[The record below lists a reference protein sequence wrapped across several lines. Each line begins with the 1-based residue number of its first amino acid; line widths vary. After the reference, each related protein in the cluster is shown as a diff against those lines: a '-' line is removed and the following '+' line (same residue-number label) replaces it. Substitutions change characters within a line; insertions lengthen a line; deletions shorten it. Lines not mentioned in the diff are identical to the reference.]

1 MSSKV
6 KVAVRVRP
14 FNRREIDL
22 GTKCVVDMD
31 ETQTVLFSS
40 ASRDKKHTKTFAF
53 DHCFWSMDESNN
65 KYASQEKVYNCLGA
79 DVLLNAF
86 EGYNACIFA
95 YGQTGS
101 GKTFTMMGSQNQ
113 TGLIPR
119 LCDELF
125 DKISKNEDENITNKV
140 EVSYIEIY
148 NEKVRDLLCPRGNH
162 ATLRVREHK
171 ILGPYVEGLT
181 KLVVSS
187 FKDIETLMIEGN
199 KSRTVA
205 ATNMNTESSR
215 SHAVFNI
222 VLTRNEYDKQT
233 ESVGEKVSK
242 LSLVDLAGSERA
254 SKSGAEG
261 ERLKEGS
268 NINRSLVTLGQVI
281 SSLAD
286 QSGGKARKALHVP
299 YRDSVLTWLLKDN
312 LGGNSKT
319 VMVATISPAADNYE
333 ETLSTL
339 RYADRAKRIVN
350 HAVVNEDPNAK
361 IIRELREEVDRLKR
375 MLQAKI
381 AGKSHIVEPGETTIE
396 IKEMLSESEKLMS
409 ECTMTWE
416 QKEKQTE
423 KIQQERHKALEEMG
437 ISVQSSGIA
446 VEKSKFYLVNLNADP
461 SMNELLVYYLQV
473 TLQILIVYFQFA
485 QTELMM
491 NEIGS
496 GPLRDSVKALEEQY
510 KAEKQGALDKQR
522 QMYEEKIEELRN
534 QMVPVGRQA
543 MERTSSIGSFSSGY
557 GSSRMSWCED
567 SRENL
572 IQFERKPLVLKEEV
586 IKANTLVRE
595 ANQLSEEMGKETE
608 FAVTLQIPTS
618 SLSFGR
624 SRPGFSSEV
633 AIVVKHKSK
642 GTQIWSLEKLAN
654 KIYDM
659 RDLYN
664 QCVEENIPFSETD
677 ENLDLFF
684 EVECHTLIGVAN
696 VFLECLLHDVN
707 HEYAAPIIS
716 QQGEMVPVG
725 RQAMERTSSIGS
737 FSSGYG
743 SSRMSWC
750 EDSREN
756 LIQFERKPLVL
767 KEEVIKANTL
777 VREANQLS
785 EEMGKE
791 TEFAVTLQIPTS
803 SLSFGRSRPG
813 FSSEVAIVVKHKSKG
828 TQIWSLEKLAN
839 KIYDM
844 RDLYN
849 QCVEENI
856 PFSETDENLDLFFE
870 VECHTLIGVANVFLE
885 CLLHDVNHE
894 YAAPIISQQGE
905 VCGRLKVEVSR
916 ISEKA
921 QKKLAKLSRQEENE
935 DEETSGD
942 EEDDMLVIHDEDD
955 DGDDDELVKGSLMHV
970 EVKVV
975 EAYDLPPALCNYVFC
990 QYKFW
995 NDDNTIVV
1003 PPINAS
1009 ISNPGPKTNTMIF
1022 EHKQLFDM
1030 EVTDEFVE
1038 YASEGSLA
1046 IEVWGNRMKG
1056 FDSQSK
1062 VMLNWNVEPQQK
1074 GLHDRWSEL
1083 LRKIH
1088 VWVEILEINDQGVY
1102 SPVELHIQK
1111 DNQTGGVF
1119 QLRQGHSRR
1128 IVVRVQPVP
1137 RAGSLPVVCDIIS
1150 AVYIGSVCMRTKN
1163 QQPLDSYQ
1171 EKDLSIMREKWSS
1184 SLMKRREYLD
1194 EQIHSLIDKPDK
1206 SASDKERESW
1216 MIDQWVCLT
1225 EERNAVLVPQHGS
1238 GIPGAPPLEGTVPLG
1253 MERFN
1258 PVLFLDLNDVR
1269 SGCIEEGGPAGVDST
1284 LTFENSDNMMELPI
1298 INYDQKQVSATVLWD
1313 SSIHDSVFLNRVT
1326 QSYERVYLI
1335 LKVIVRLAS
1344 PIAMDLVL
1352 RKRISVK
1359 VYKKQS
1365 WKDSLLRKIAKD
1377 IITRSGVTY
1386 ELVSHIPRQP
1396 GEETEERESLAQMAA
1411 LAVGEGEE
1419 EDESVLRKYSKGISH
1434 VESLLALDRLRQE
1447 VMVKEKLAAIGKP
1460 LRKFASTPNLAA
1472 ASGDLSFGLS
1482 GSGRFDSPESNK
1494 LWTSRANNRSDF
1506 VLPGSFTDPRP
1517 IRQTKEEMLLDLSQ
1531 LSEPVSSSP
1540 NTSGVVLR
1548 NSGGSSNSRPSSLLM
1563 ELETLEEDES
1573 TPSPSPLVRRNP
1585 ASLFDFQEVSQE
1597 PSDGTIS
1604 PLSEDLR
1611 ERSGSAD
1618 TLKYEDPLTPT
1629 PSGEDLSTPPAESSE
1644 MESISREGNLIDLTF
1659 ENKNNKKQGLGLTL
1673 RGLDGPLDD
1682 EEDEDETSSLLT
1694 RPLEEKEPTKQ
1705 QLDER
1710 EPVDE
1715 EQLSGS
1721 QGNSNASSREDL
1733 LSSFE
1738 GDDMNVNSLDSL
1750 GDLKMGQV
1758 ICVGDTKTGRIRYIG
1773 PTEFAPGV
1781 WIGVELDTPSGKNDG
1796 SVSGQRYFACKPRY
1810 GSFVRPEKVF
1820 PIDSVKRESNAGQ
1833 KGLKENNSP
1842 SQSPVVMRK
1851 QTRDNRRKNEW
1862 KRRSNILFANN
1873 RSDFVLPGSFTDPRP
1888 IRQTKEEMLLDLSQ
1902 LSEPVSSSPNTSGVV
1917 LRNSGG
1923 SSNSRP
1929 SSLLMELETLEEDE
1943 STPSPSPLVR
1953 RNPASLF
1960 DFQEVSQ
1967 EPSDG
1972 TISPLSEDLRERSG
1986 SADTLKYEDPLTPTP
2001 SGEDL
2006 STPPAE
2012 SSEMESISREG
2023 NLIDLT
2029 FENKN
2034 NKKQGLGLTLRG
2046 LDGPLDDEEDED
2058 ETSSL
2063 LTRPLEEKEP
2073 TKQQL
2078 DEREPV
2084 DEEQLSGSQGNS
2096 NASSREDLL
2105 SSFEGDDMNVNSLDS
2120 LGDLKMGQV
2129 ICVGDTKTGRIRYI
2143 GPTEFAPGVWIG
2155 VELDTPSG
2163 KNDGSVSGQRYF
2175 ACKPRYGS
2183 FVRPEKVFPIDS
2195 VKRESNAGQKGL
2207 KENNSPSQSPV
2218 VMRKQTRD
2226 NRRKNEWK
2234 RRSNILF

>member
-31 ETQTVLFSS
+31 DTQTILFSS
-40 ASRDKKHTKTFAF
+40 ASRDRKNTKTFAF
-53 DHCFWSMDESNN
+53 DHCFWSMEESNN
-65 KYASQEKVYNCLGA
+65 KYASQEKVYKCLGA
-79 DVLLNAF
+79 DVLENSF

-101 GKTFTMMGSQNQ
+101 GKTYTMMGSQNQ

-119 LCDELF
+119 LCNELF
-125 DKISKNEDENITNKV
+125 DRISSNEDENITYKV

-148 NEKVRDLLCPRGNH
+148 NEKVRDLLCPRGNQ

-187 FKDIETLMIEGN
+187 FKDIENLMIEGN

-222 VLTRNEYDKQT
+222 VLTRSEYDKET
-233 ESVGEKVSK
+233 ESIGEKVSK

-281 SSLAD
+281 SSLAE
-286 QSGGKARKALHVP
+286 SGGKGKKALHVP

-319 VMVATISPAADNYE
+319 VMVATVSPAADNYE

-375 MLQAKI
+375 MLAAKI

-461 SMNELLVYYLQV
+461 SMNELLVYYLKEHTIVGRPDATHAPDIQLGGLGILQEHCQLDIEGNEVYVTPLAKTGTCVNGRLVEEKTQLKHGDRILWGNNHYFRINCPRLPGSEQQV
-473 TLQILIVYFQFA
+473 EQTVDFQFA

-491 NEIGS
+491 NEMS
-496 GPLRDSVKALEEQY
+496 AGPLKESVKALEEQY
-510 KAEKQGALDKQR
+510 KAEKQGALDRQR

-534 QMVPVGRQA
+534 QMVPMGRQS
-543 MERTSSIGSFSSGY
+543 MGERTVSIGSFSSGY
-557 GSSRMSWCED
+557 GSSRMSWCDD

-572 IQFERKPLVLKEEV
+572 IQFERKPLVLREEV

-642 GTQIWSLEKLAN
+642 GTQIWSLEKLSN

-664 QCVEENIPFSETD
+664 QCVED
-677 ENLDLFF
+677 D
-684 EVECHTLIGVAN
+684 
-696 VFLECLLHDVN
+696 
-707 HEYAAPIIS
+707 
-716 QQGEMVPVG
+716 
-725 RQAMERTSSIGS
+725 
-737 FSSGYG
+737 
-743 SSRMSWC
+743 
-750 EDSREN
+750 
-756 LIQFERKPLVL
+756 
-767 KEEVIKANTL
+767 
-777 VREANQLS
+777 
-785 EEMGKE
+785 
-791 TEFAVTLQIPTS
+791 
-803 SLSFGRSRPG
+803 
-813 FSSEVAIVVKHKSKG
+813 
-828 TQIWSLEKLAN
+828 
-839 KIYDM
+839 
-844 RDLYN
+844 
-849 QCVEENI
+849 I

-921 QKKLAKLSRQEENE
+921 QKKKSREAEG
-935 DEETSGD
+935 DAGETSSD
-942 EEDDMLVIHDEDD
+942 EEDDLLVIHDDNGDD
-955 DGDDDELVKGSLMHV
+955 DDDELVKGSQMHV

-1009 ISNPGPKTNTMIF
+1009 ISQPGPKTNTMIF

-1074 GLHDRWSEL
+1074 GLHDRWGEL
-1083 LRKIH
+1083 LRKMQL
-1088 VWVEILEINDQGVY
+1088 WVEILEINDQGVY
-1102 SPVELHIQK
+1102 APVELHIQK
-1111 DNQTGGVF
+1111 DNLTGGVF

-1150 AVYIGSVCMRTKN
+1150 AVYIGSVSMRTKN

-1171 EKDLSIMREKWSS
+1171 EKDLAILREKWST

-1194 EQIHSLIDKPDK
+1194 EQIHSLIDKQDK

-1225 EERNAVLVPQHGS
+1225 EERNAVLVPIRGS

-1253 MERFN
+1253 MEKYN
-1258 PVLFLDLNDVR
+1258 PVIFLDLQNDDVR
-1269 SGCIEEGGPAGVDST
+1269 SGCMEEGGPAGVDST
-1284 LTFENSDNMMELPI
+1284 LVFENSDHMMELPI

-1326 QSYERVYLI
+1326 QSHERVYLI
-1335 LKVIVRLAS
+1335 LKIIVRLAS

-1359 VYKKQS
+1359 IYKKQS
-1365 WKDSLLRKIAKD
+1365 WKDSLLRKITKD

-1472 ASGDLSFGLS
+1472 ASGDLSFGFS
-1482 GSGRFDSPESNK
+1482 GKDDRFDSPESHK
-1494 LWTSRANNRSDF
+1494 LWNTRANNRSDF

-1517 IRQTKEEMLLDLSQ
+1517 IRPTKEEILLDLSQ
-1531 LSEPVSSSP
+1531 MNEKFSSSP
-1540 NTSGVVLR
+1540 TTSGVVLR
-1548 NSGGSSNSRPSSLLM
+1548 NSGGGSSNSRPSSLLM
-1563 ELETLEEDES
+1563 ELEPLEEDES
-1573 TPSPSPLVRRNP
+1573 TPAPSPQVRKNP
-1585 ASLFDFQEVSQE
+1585 KALFDFQETTGQGSSE
-1597 PSDGTIS
+1597 GTVS
-1604 PLSEDLR
+1604 PLSDELR

-1618 TLKYEDPLTPT
+1618 TLTCEDPSAPT
-1629 PSGEDLSTPPAESSE
+1629 ASGEDLSNPPVQANDFK
-1644 MESISREGNLIDLTF
+1644 SISLENNLIDF
-1659 ENKNNKKQGLGLTL
+1659 ASEKSSAKPSVGITL
-1673 RGLDGPLDD
+1673 RGLDDGLDD
-1682 EEDEDETSSLLT
+1682 EEDEDELSSLLT
-1694 RPLEEKEPTKQ
+1694 QTQVEGEPLEP
-1705 QLDER
+1705 LGDS
-1710 EPVDE
+1710 E
-1715 EQLSGS
+1715 EQ
-1721 QGNSNASSREDL
+1721 NSIPHEKSNSSSREDL
-1733 LSSFE
+1733 LGSFE
-1738 GDDMNVNSLDSL
+1738 GEDVHDSLDSL
-1750 GDLKMGQV
+1750 GDLKKGQV
-1758 ICVGDTKTGRIRYIG
+1758 ICIGDKKTGRIRYIG

-1810 GSFVRPEKVF
+1810 GSFVKPEKVF
-1820 PIDSVKRESNAGQ
+1820 PIDSVKREPADQ
-1833 KGLKENNSP
+1833 KGLGRANSP
-1842 SQSPVVMRK
+1842 TQSPVVMRK

-1862 KRRSNILFANN
+1862 KRKSNILF
-1873 RSDFVLPGSFTDPRP
+1873 
-1888 IRQTKEEMLLDLSQ
+1888 
-1902 LSEPVSSSPNTSGVV
+1902 
-1917 LRNSGG
+1917 
-1923 SSNSRP
+1923 
-1929 SSLLMELETLEEDE
+1929 
-1943 STPSPSPLVR
+1943 
-1953 RNPASLF
+1953 
-1960 DFQEVSQ
+1960 
-1967 EPSDG
+1967 
-1972 TISPLSEDLRERSG
+1972 
-1986 SADTLKYEDPLTPTP
+1986 
-2001 SGEDL
+2001 
-2006 STPPAE
+2006 
-2012 SSEMESISREG
+2012 
-2023 NLIDLT
+2023 
-2029 FENKN
+2029 
-2034 NKKQGLGLTLRG
+2034 
-2046 LDGPLDDEEDED
+2046 
-2058 ETSSL
+2058 
-2063 LTRPLEEKEP
+2063 
-2073 TKQQL
+2073 
-2078 DEREPV
+2078 
-2084 DEEQLSGSQGNS
+2084 
-2096 NASSREDLL
+2096 
-2105 SSFEGDDMNVNSLDS
+2105 
-2120 LGDLKMGQV
+2120 
-2129 ICVGDTKTGRIRYI
+2129 
-2143 GPTEFAPGVWIG
+2143 
-2155 VELDTPSG
+2155 
-2163 KNDGSVSGQRYF
+2163 
-2175 ACKPRYGS
+2175 
-2183 FVRPEKVFPIDS
+2183 
-2195 VKRESNAGQKGL
+2195 
-2207 KENNSPSQSPV
+2207 
-2218 VMRKQTRD
+2218 
-2226 NRRKNEWK
+2226 
-2234 RRSNILF
+2234 

>member
-31 ETQTVLFSS
+31 DTQTILFSS
-40 ASRDKKHTKTFAF
+40 ASRDRKNTKTFAF
-53 DHCFWSMDESNN
+53 DHCFWSMEESNN
-65 KYASQEKVYNCLGA
+65 KYASQEKVYKCLGA
-79 DVLLNAF
+79 DVLENSF

-101 GKTFTMMGSQNQ
+101 GKTYTMMGSQNQ

-119 LCDELF
+119 LCNELF
-125 DKISKNEDENITNKV
+125 DRISSNEDENITYKV

-148 NEKVRDLLCPRGNH
+148 NEKVRDLLCPRGNQ

-187 FKDIETLMIEGN
+187 FKDIENLMIEGN

-222 VLTRNEYDKQT
+222 VLTRSEYDKET
-233 ESVGEKVSK
+233 ESIGEKVSK

-281 SSLAD
+281 SSLAE
-286 QSGGKARKALHVP
+286 SGGKGKKALHVP

-319 VMVATISPAADNYE
+319 VMVATVSPAADNYE

-375 MLQAKI
+375 MLAAKI

-461 SMNELLVYYLQV
+461 SMNELLVYYLKEHTIVGRPDATHAPDIQLGGLGILQEHCQLDIEGNEVYVTPLAKTGTCVNGRLVEEKTQLKHGDRILWGNNHYFRINCPRLPGSEQQV
-473 TLQILIVYFQFA
+473 EQTVDFQFA

-491 NEIGS
+491 NEMS
-496 GPLRDSVKALEEQY
+496 AGPLKESVKALEEQY
-510 KAEKQGALDKQR
+510 KAEKQGALDRQR

-534 QMVPVGRQA
+534 QMVPMGRQS
-543 MERTSSIGSFSSGY
+543 MGERTVSIGSFSSGY
-557 GSSRMSWCED
+557 GSSRMSWCDD

-572 IQFERKPLVLKEEV
+572 IQFERKPLVLREEV

-642 GTQIWSLEKLAN
+642 GTQIWSLEKLSN

-664 QCVEENIPFSETD
+664 QCVED
-677 ENLDLFF
+677 D
-684 EVECHTLIGVAN
+684 
-696 VFLECLLHDVN
+696 
-707 HEYAAPIIS
+707 
-716 QQGEMVPVG
+716 
-725 RQAMERTSSIGS
+725 
-737 FSSGYG
+737 
-743 SSRMSWC
+743 
-750 EDSREN
+750 
-756 LIQFERKPLVL
+756 
-767 KEEVIKANTL
+767 
-777 VREANQLS
+777 
-785 EEMGKE
+785 
-791 TEFAVTLQIPTS
+791 
-803 SLSFGRSRPG
+803 
-813 FSSEVAIVVKHKSKG
+813 
-828 TQIWSLEKLAN
+828 
-839 KIYDM
+839 
-844 RDLYN
+844 
-849 QCVEENI
+849 I

-921 QKKLAKLSRQEENE
+921 QKKKSREAEG
-935 DEETSGD
+935 DAGETSSG
-942 EEDDMLVIHDEDD
+942 EEDDLLVIHDDNGDD
-955 DGDDDELVKGSLMHV
+955 DDDELVKGSQMHV

-1009 ISNPGPKTNTMIF
+1009 ISQPGPKTNTMIF

-1074 GLHDRWSEL
+1074 GLHDRWGEL
-1083 LRKIH
+1083 LRKMQL
-1088 VWVEILEINDQGVY
+1088 WVEILEINDQGVY
-1102 SPVELHIQK
+1102 APVELHIQK
-1111 DNQTGGVF
+1111 DNLTGGVF

-1150 AVYIGSVCMRTKN
+1150 AVYIGSVSMRTKN

-1171 EKDLSIMREKWSS
+1171 EKDLAILREKWST

-1194 EQIHSLIDKPDK
+1194 EQIHSLIDKQDK

-1225 EERNAVLVPQHGS
+1225 EERNAVLVPIRGS

-1253 MERFN
+1253 MEKYN
-1258 PVLFLDLNDVR
+1258 PVIFLDLQNDDVR
-1269 SGCIEEGGPAGVDST
+1269 SGCMEEGGPAGVDST
-1284 LTFENSDNMMELPI
+1284 LVFENSDHMMELPI

-1326 QSYERVYLI
+1326 QSHERVYLI
-1335 LKVIVRLAS
+1335 LKIIVRLAS

-1359 VYKKQS
+1359 IYKKQS
-1365 WKDSLLRKIAKD
+1365 WKDSLLRKITKD

-1472 ASGDLSFGLS
+1472 ASGDLSFGFS
-1482 GSGRFDSPESNK
+1482 GKDDRFDSPESHK
-1494 LWTSRANNRSDF
+1494 LWNTRANNRSDF

-1517 IRQTKEEMLLDLSQ
+1517 IRPTKEEILLDLSQ
-1531 LSEPVSSSP
+1531 MNEKFSSSP
-1540 NTSGVVLR
+1540 TTSGVVLR
-1548 NSGGSSNSRPSSLLM
+1548 NSGGGSSNSRPSSLLM
-1563 ELETLEEDES
+1563 ELEPLEEDES
-1573 TPSPSPLVRRNP
+1573 TPAPSPQVRKNP
-1585 ASLFDFQEVSQE
+1585 KALFDFQETTGQGSSE
-1597 PSDGTIS
+1597 GTVS
-1604 PLSEDLR
+1604 PLSDELR

-1618 TLKYEDPLTPT
+1618 TLTCEDPSAPT
-1629 PSGEDLSTPPAESSE
+1629 ASGEDLSNPPVQANDFK
-1644 MESISREGNLIDLTF
+1644 SISLENNLIDF
-1659 ENKNNKKQGLGLTL
+1659 ASEKSSAKPSVGITL
-1673 RGLDGPLDD
+1673 RGLDDALDD
-1682 EEDEDETSSLLT
+1682 EEDEDELSSLLT
-1694 RPLEEKEPTKQ
+1694 QTQVEGEPLES
-1705 QLDER
+1705 LGDS
-1710 EPVDE
+1710 E
-1715 EQLSGS
+1715 EQ
-1721 QGNSNASSREDL
+1721 NSIPHEKSNSSSREDL
-1733 LSSFE
+1733 LGSFE
-1738 GDDMNVNSLDSL
+1738 GEDVHDSLDSL
-1750 GDLKMGQV
+1750 GDLKKGQV
-1758 ICVGDTKTGRIRYIG
+1758 ICIGDKKTGRIRYIG

-1810 GSFVRPEKVF
+1810 GSFVKPEKVF
-1820 PIDSVKRESNAGQ
+1820 PIDSVKREPADQ
-1833 KGLKENNSP
+1833 KGLGRANSP
-1842 SQSPVVMRK
+1842 TQSPVVMRK

-1862 KRRSNILFANN
+1862 KRKSNILF
-1873 RSDFVLPGSFTDPRP
+1873 
-1888 IRQTKEEMLLDLSQ
+1888 
-1902 LSEPVSSSPNTSGVV
+1902 
-1917 LRNSGG
+1917 
-1923 SSNSRP
+1923 
-1929 SSLLMELETLEEDE
+1929 
-1943 STPSPSPLVR
+1943 
-1953 RNPASLF
+1953 
-1960 DFQEVSQ
+1960 
-1967 EPSDG
+1967 
-1972 TISPLSEDLRERSG
+1972 
-1986 SADTLKYEDPLTPTP
+1986 
-2001 SGEDL
+2001 
-2006 STPPAE
+2006 
-2012 SSEMESISREG
+2012 
-2023 NLIDLT
+2023 
-2029 FENKN
+2029 
-2034 NKKQGLGLTLRG
+2034 
-2046 LDGPLDDEEDED
+2046 
-2058 ETSSL
+2058 
-2063 LTRPLEEKEP
+2063 
-2073 TKQQL
+2073 
-2078 DEREPV
+2078 
-2084 DEEQLSGSQGNS
+2084 
-2096 NASSREDLL
+2096 
-2105 SSFEGDDMNVNSLDS
+2105 
-2120 LGDLKMGQV
+2120 
-2129 ICVGDTKTGRIRYI
+2129 
-2143 GPTEFAPGVWIG
+2143 
-2155 VELDTPSG
+2155 
-2163 KNDGSVSGQRYF
+2163 
-2175 ACKPRYGS
+2175 
-2183 FVRPEKVFPIDS
+2183 
-2195 VKRESNAGQKGL
+2195 
-2207 KENNSPSQSPV
+2207 
-2218 VMRKQTRD
+2218 
-2226 NRRKNEWK
+2226 
-2234 RRSNILF
+2234 

>member
-31 ETQTVLFSS
+31 DTQTILFSS
-40 ASRDKKHTKTFAF
+40 ASRDRKNTKTFAF
-53 DHCFWSMDESNN
+53 DHCFWSMEESNN
-65 KYASQEKVYNCLGA
+65 KYASQEKVYKCLGA
-79 DVLLNAF
+79 DVLENSF

-101 GKTFTMMGSQNQ
+101 GKTYTMMGSQNQ

-119 LCDELF
+119 LCNELF
-125 DKISKNEDENITNKV
+125 DRISSNEDENITYKV

-148 NEKVRDLLCPRGNH
+148 NEKVRDLLCPRGNQ

-187 FKDIETLMIEGN
+187 FKDIENLMIEGN

-222 VLTRNEYDKQT
+222 VLTRSEYDKET
-233 ESVGEKVSK
+233 ESIGEKVSK

-281 SSLAD
+281 SSLAE
-286 QSGGKARKALHVP
+286 SGGKGKKALHVP

-319 VMVATISPAADNYE
+319 VMVATVSPAADNYE

-375 MLQAKI
+375 MLAAKI

-461 SMNELLVYYLQV
+461 SMNELLVYYLKEHTIVGRPDATHAPDIQLGGLGILQEHCQLDIEGNEVYVTPLAKTGTCVNGRLVEEKTQLKHGDRILWGNNHYFRINCPRLPGSEQQV
-473 TLQILIVYFQFA
+473 EQTVDFQFA

-491 NEIGS
+491 NEMS
-496 GPLRDSVKALEEQY
+496 AGPLKESVKALEEQY
-510 KAEKQGALDKQR
+510 KAEKQGALDRQR

-534 QMVPVGRQA
+534 QMVPMGRQS
-543 MERTSSIGSFSSGY
+543 MGERTVSIGSFSSGY
-557 GSSRMSWCED
+557 GSSRMSWCDD

-572 IQFERKPLVLKEEV
+572 IQFERKPLVLREEV

-642 GTQIWSLEKLAN
+642 GTQIWSLEKLSN

-664 QCVEENIPFSETD
+664 QCVED
-677 ENLDLFF
+677 D
-684 EVECHTLIGVAN
+684 
-696 VFLECLLHDVN
+696 
-707 HEYAAPIIS
+707 
-716 QQGEMVPVG
+716 
-725 RQAMERTSSIGS
+725 
-737 FSSGYG
+737 
-743 SSRMSWC
+743 
-750 EDSREN
+750 
-756 LIQFERKPLVL
+756 
-767 KEEVIKANTL
+767 
-777 VREANQLS
+777 
-785 EEMGKE
+785 
-791 TEFAVTLQIPTS
+791 
-803 SLSFGRSRPG
+803 
-813 FSSEVAIVVKHKSKG
+813 
-828 TQIWSLEKLAN
+828 
-839 KIYDM
+839 
-844 RDLYN
+844 
-849 QCVEENI
+849 I

-921 QKKLAKLSRQEENE
+921 QKKKSREAEG
-935 DEETSGD
+935 DAGETSSG
-942 EEDDMLVIHDEDD
+942 EEDDLLVIHDDNGDD
-955 DGDDDELVKGSLMHV
+955 DDDELVKGSQMHV

-1009 ISNPGPKTNTMIF
+1009 ISQPGPKTNTMIF

-1074 GLHDRWSEL
+1074 GLHDRWGEL
-1083 LRKIH
+1083 LRKMQL
-1088 VWVEILEINDQGVY
+1088 WVEILEINDQGVY
-1102 SPVELHIQK
+1102 APVELHIQK
-1111 DNQTGGVF
+1111 DNLTGGVF

-1150 AVYIGSVCMRTKN
+1150 AVYIGSVSMRTKN

-1171 EKDLSIMREKWSS
+1171 EKDLAILREKWST

-1194 EQIHSLIDKPDK
+1194 EQIHSLIDKQDK

-1225 EERNAVLVPQHGS
+1225 EERNAVLVPIRGS

-1253 MERFN
+1253 MEKYN
-1258 PVLFLDLNDVR
+1258 PVIFLDLQNDDVR
-1269 SGCIEEGGPAGVDST
+1269 SGCMEEGGPAGVDST
-1284 LTFENSDNMMELPI
+1284 LVFENSDHMMELPI

-1326 QSYERVYLI
+1326 QSHERVYLI
-1335 LKVIVRLAS
+1335 LKIIVRLAS

-1359 VYKKQS
+1359 IYKKQS
-1365 WKDSLLRKIAKD
+1365 WKDSLLRKITKD

-1472 ASGDLSFGLS
+1472 ASGDLSFGFS
-1482 GSGRFDSPESNK
+1482 GKDDRFDSPESHK
-1494 LWTSRANNRSDF
+1494 LWNTRANNRSDF

-1517 IRQTKEEMLLDLSQ
+1517 IRPTKEEILLDLSQ
-1531 LSEPVSSSP
+1531 MNEKFSSSP
-1540 NTSGVVLR
+1540 TTSGVVLR
-1548 NSGGSSNSRPSSLLM
+1548 NSGGGSSNSRPSSLLM
-1563 ELETLEEDES
+1563 ELEPLEEDES
-1573 TPSPSPLVRRNP
+1573 TPAPSPQVRKNP
-1585 ASLFDFQEVSQE
+1585 KALFDFQETTGQGSSE
-1597 PSDGTIS
+1597 GTVS
-1604 PLSEDLR
+1604 PLSDELR

-1618 TLKYEDPLTPT
+1618 TLTCEDPSAPT
-1629 PSGEDLSTPPAESSE
+1629 ASGEDLSNPPVQANDFK
-1644 MESISREGNLIDLTF
+1644 SISLENNLIDF
-1659 ENKNNKKQGLGLTL
+1659 ASEKSSAKPSVGITL
-1673 RGLDGPLDD
+1673 RGLDDALDD
-1682 EEDEDETSSLLT
+1682 EEDEDELSSLLT
-1694 RPLEEKEPTKQ
+1694 QTQVEGEPLEP
-1705 QLDER
+1705 LGDS
-1710 EPVDE
+1710 E
-1715 EQLSGS
+1715 EQ
-1721 QGNSNASSREDL
+1721 NSIPHEKSNSSSREDL
-1733 LSSFE
+1733 LGSFE
-1738 GDDMNVNSLDSL
+1738 GEDVHDSLDSL
-1750 GDLKMGQV
+1750 GDLKKGQV
-1758 ICVGDTKTGRIRYIG
+1758 ICIGDKKTGRIRYIG

-1810 GSFVRPEKVF
+1810 GSFVKPEKVF
-1820 PIDSVKRESNAGQ
+1820 PIDSVKREPADQ
-1833 KGLKENNSP
+1833 KGLGRANSP
-1842 SQSPVVMRK
+1842 TQSPVVMRK

-1862 KRRSNILFANN
+1862 KRKSNILF
-1873 RSDFVLPGSFTDPRP
+1873 
-1888 IRQTKEEMLLDLSQ
+1888 
-1902 LSEPVSSSPNTSGVV
+1902 
-1917 LRNSGG
+1917 
-1923 SSNSRP
+1923 
-1929 SSLLMELETLEEDE
+1929 
-1943 STPSPSPLVR
+1943 
-1953 RNPASLF
+1953 
-1960 DFQEVSQ
+1960 
-1967 EPSDG
+1967 
-1972 TISPLSEDLRERSG
+1972 
-1986 SADTLKYEDPLTPTP
+1986 
-2001 SGEDL
+2001 
-2006 STPPAE
+2006 
-2012 SSEMESISREG
+2012 
-2023 NLIDLT
+2023 
-2029 FENKN
+2029 
-2034 NKKQGLGLTLRG
+2034 
-2046 LDGPLDDEEDED
+2046 
-2058 ETSSL
+2058 
-2063 LTRPLEEKEP
+2063 
-2073 TKQQL
+2073 
-2078 DEREPV
+2078 
-2084 DEEQLSGSQGNS
+2084 
-2096 NASSREDLL
+2096 
-2105 SSFEGDDMNVNSLDS
+2105 
-2120 LGDLKMGQV
+2120 
-2129 ICVGDTKTGRIRYI
+2129 
-2143 GPTEFAPGVWIG
+2143 
-2155 VELDTPSG
+2155 
-2163 KNDGSVSGQRYF
+2163 
-2175 ACKPRYGS
+2175 
-2183 FVRPEKVFPIDS
+2183 
-2195 VKRESNAGQKGL
+2195 
-2207 KENNSPSQSPV
+2207 
-2218 VMRKQTRD
+2218 
-2226 NRRKNEWK
+2226 
-2234 RRSNILF
+2234 

>member
-31 ETQTVLFSS
+31 DTQTILFSS
-40 ASRDKKHTKTFAF
+40 ASRDRKNTKTFAF
-53 DHCFWSMDESNN
+53 DHCFWSMEESNN
-65 KYASQEKVYNCLGA
+65 KYASQEKVYKCLGA
-79 DVLLNAF
+79 DVLENSF

-101 GKTFTMMGSQNQ
+101 GKTYTMMGSQNQ

-119 LCDELF
+119 LCNELF
-125 DKISKNEDENITNKV
+125 DRISGNEDENITYKV

-187 FKDIETLMIEGN
+187 FKDIENLMIEGN

-222 VLTRNEYDKQT
+222 VLTRSEYDKET

-281 SSLAD
+281 SSLAE
-286 QSGGKARKALHVP
+286 SGGKGKKALHVP

-319 VMVATISPAADNYE
+319 VMVATVSPAADNYE

-375 MLQAKI
+375 MLAAKI

-461 SMNELLVYYLQV
+461 SMNELLVYYLKEHTIVGRPDATHAPDIQLGGLGILQEHCQLDIEGNEVYVTPLAKTGTCVNGRLVEEKTQLKHGDRILWGNNHYFRINCPRLPGSEQQV
-473 TLQILIVYFQFA
+473 EQTVDFQFA

-491 NEIGS
+491 NEMNA
-496 GPLRDSVKALEEQY
+496 GPLKESVKALEEQY

-534 QMVPVGRQA
+534 QMVPLGRQN
-543 MERTSSIGSFSSGY
+543 MGERTVSIGSFRSGY
-557 GSSRMSWCED
+557 GSSRMSWCDD

-572 IQFERKPLVLKEEV
+572 IQFERKPLVLREEV
-586 IKANTLVRE
+586 IKANALARE

-642 GTQIWSLEKLAN
+642 GTQIWSLEKLSN

-664 QCVEENIPFSETD
+664 QCVED
-677 ENLDLFF
+677 
-684 EVECHTLIGVAN
+684 
-696 VFLECLLHDVN
+696 
-707 HEYAAPIIS
+707 
-716 QQGEMVPVG
+716 
-725 RQAMERTSSIGS
+725 
-737 FSSGYG
+737 
-743 SSRMSWC
+743 
-750 EDSREN
+750 
-756 LIQFERKPLVL
+756 
-767 KEEVIKANTL
+767 
-777 VREANQLS
+777 
-785 EEMGKE
+785 
-791 TEFAVTLQIPTS
+791 
-803 SLSFGRSRPG
+803 
-813 FSSEVAIVVKHKSKG
+813 
-828 TQIWSLEKLAN
+828 
-839 KIYDM
+839 
-844 RDLYN
+844 
-849 QCVEENI
+849 NI

-921 QKKLAKLSRQEENE
+921 QKKKSREERG
-935 DEETSGD
+935 DTEETSSD
-942 EEDDMLVIHDEDD
+942 EEDGSLVIHDDNGDD
-955 DGDDDELVKGSLMHV
+955 DDDELVKGSQMHV

-1009 ISNPGPKTNTMIF
+1009 ISQPGPKTNTMIF
-1022 EHKQLFDM
+1022 EHKQVFDM

-1074 GLHDRWSEL
+1074 GLHDRWGEL
-1083 LRKIH
+1083 LRKMRL
-1088 VWVEILEINDQGVY
+1088 WVEILEINDQGVY
-1102 SPVELHIQK
+1102 APVELHIQK
-1111 DNQTGGVF
+1111 DNLTGGVF

-1128 IVVRVQPVP
+1128 IAVRVQPVP

-1150 AVYIGSVCMRTKN
+1150 AVYIGSVSMRTKN

-1171 EKDLSIMREKWSS
+1171 EKDLAILREKWST

-1194 EQIHSLIDKPDK
+1194 EQIHSLIDKQDK

-1225 EERNAVLVPQHGS
+1225 EERNAVLVPIRGS

-1253 MERFN
+1253 MEKYN
-1258 PVLFLDLNDVR
+1258 PVIFLDLQNDDVR
-1269 SGCIEEGGPAGVDST
+1269 SGCMEEGGPAGVDST
-1284 LTFENSDNMMELPI
+1284 LVFENSDNMMELPI

-1326 QSYERVYLI
+1326 QSHERVYLI

-1359 VYKKQS
+1359 IYKKQS
-1365 WKDSLLRKIAKD
+1365 WKDSLLRKITKD

-1472 ASGDLSFGLS
+1472 TSGDLSFGFS
-1482 GSGRFDSPESNK
+1482 GKDDRFDSPESHK
-1494 LWTSRANNRSDF
+1494 LWNTRTNKRSDLL
-1506 VLPGSFTDPRP
+1506 LPGSFTDPRP
-1517 IRQTKEEMLLDLSQ
+1517 IRPTKEDILLDLSQ
-1531 LSEPVSSSP
+1531 MNEKFSSSSP
-1540 NTSGVVLR
+1540 TSSGVVLR
-1548 NSGGSSNSRPSSLLM
+1548 NSSGGSSNSRPSSLIM
-1563 ELETLEEDES
+1563 ELEPLEEDES
-1573 TPSPSPLVRRNP
+1573 SPAPSPQVRKNP
-1585 ASLFDFQEVSQE
+1585 EALFDFQET
-1597 PSDGTIS
+1597 GTQGSSEGTVS
-1604 PLSEDLR
+1604 PLSDELR

-1618 TLKYEDPLTPT
+1618 TLTCEDPSMPMPTPT
-1629 PSGEDLSTPPAESSE
+1629 ASGEDLTNPPVESNDFK
-1644 MESISREGNLIDLTF
+1644 SISLGNNLIDLAS
-1659 ENKNNKKQGLGLTL
+1659 EKSNAKPSMGITL
-1673 RGLDGPLDD
+1673 RGLDDALDD
-1682 EEDEDETSSLLT
+1682 EEDEDELSTLLIQTQEAKETLKLQGDSEQQNSS
-1694 RPLEEKEPTKQ
+1694 PHE
-1705 QLDER
+1705 
-1710 EPVDE
+1710 
-1715 EQLSGS
+1715 
-1721 QGNSNASSREDL
+1721 NSNSSSREDL

-1738 GDDMNVNSLDSL
+1738 GEDVHDSLDSL
-1750 GDLKMGQV
+1750 GDLKKGQV
-1758 ICVGDTKTGRIRYIG
+1758 ICVGDKKTGRIRYIG
-1773 PTEFAPGV
+1773 PTEFASGV

-1810 GSFVRPEKVF
+1810 GSFVKPEKVF
-1820 PIDSVKRESNAGQ
+1820 PIESVKREAAGQ
-1833 KGLKENNSP
+1833 KGSGRANSP

-1862 KRRSNILFANN
+1862 KRRSNILF
-1873 RSDFVLPGSFTDPRP
+1873 
-1888 IRQTKEEMLLDLSQ
+1888 
-1902 LSEPVSSSPNTSGVV
+1902 
-1917 LRNSGG
+1917 
-1923 SSNSRP
+1923 
-1929 SSLLMELETLEEDE
+1929 
-1943 STPSPSPLVR
+1943 
-1953 RNPASLF
+1953 
-1960 DFQEVSQ
+1960 
-1967 EPSDG
+1967 
-1972 TISPLSEDLRERSG
+1972 
-1986 SADTLKYEDPLTPTP
+1986 
-2001 SGEDL
+2001 
-2006 STPPAE
+2006 
-2012 SSEMESISREG
+2012 
-2023 NLIDLT
+2023 
-2029 FENKN
+2029 
-2034 NKKQGLGLTLRG
+2034 
-2046 LDGPLDDEEDED
+2046 
-2058 ETSSL
+2058 
-2063 LTRPLEEKEP
+2063 
-2073 TKQQL
+2073 
-2078 DEREPV
+2078 
-2084 DEEQLSGSQGNS
+2084 
-2096 NASSREDLL
+2096 
-2105 SSFEGDDMNVNSLDS
+2105 
-2120 LGDLKMGQV
+2120 
-2129 ICVGDTKTGRIRYI
+2129 
-2143 GPTEFAPGVWIG
+2143 
-2155 VELDTPSG
+2155 
-2163 KNDGSVSGQRYF
+2163 
-2175 ACKPRYGS
+2175 
-2183 FVRPEKVFPIDS
+2183 
-2195 VKRESNAGQKGL
+2195 
-2207 KENNSPSQSPV
+2207 
-2218 VMRKQTRD
+2218 
-2226 NRRKNEWK
+2226 
-2234 RRSNILF
+2234 

>member
-1 MSSKV
+1 M
-6 KVAVRVRP
+6 RP

-40 ASRDKKHTKTFAF
+40 ASRDKKHTKSFAF

-222 VLTRNEYDKQT
+222 VLTRNEYDKET

-286 QSGGKARKALHVP
+286 QSGGKGKKALHVP
-299 YRDSVLTWLLKDN
+299 YRDSILTWLLKDN

-461 SMNELLVYYLQV
+461 SMNELLVYYLQEHTLVGRPDAAHTPDIQLGGLGILHEHCQLDIEGNEVYV
-473 TLQILIVYFQFA
+473 TPLAKTGTCVNGKLVEEKTKVKHGDRILWGNNHYFRINCPRLPGSEQQVEQPVDFQFA

-496 GPLRDSVKALEEQY
+496 GPLKDSVKALEEQY

-543 MERTSSIGSFSSGY
+543 I
-557 GSSRMSWCED
+557 
-567 SRENL
+567 
-572 IQFERKPLVLKEEV
+572 
-586 IKANTLVRE
+586 
-595 ANQLSEEMGKETE
+595 
-608 FAVTLQIPTS
+608 
-618 SLSFGR
+618 
-624 SRPGFSSEV
+624 
-633 AIVVKHKSK
+633 
-642 GTQIWSLEKLAN
+642 
-654 KIYDM
+654 
-659 RDLYN
+659 
-664 QCVEENIPFSETD
+664 
-677 ENLDLFF
+677 
-684 EVECHTLIGVAN
+684 
-696 VFLECLLHDVN
+696 
-707 HEYAAPIIS
+707 
-716 QQGEMVPVG
+716 
-725 RQAMERTSSIGS
+725 ERTSSIGS

-921 QKKLAKLSRQEENE
+921 QKKLAKLAREEEND
-935 DEETSGD
+935 DEETSSD
-942 EEDDMLVIHDEDD
+942 DEDDMLVIHDEDD
-955 DGDDDELVKGSLMHV
+955 DDTDDDELVKGSLMHV

-1056 FDSQSK
+1056 FDSQNK

-1074 GLHDRWSEL
+1074 GLHDRWGEL

-1088 VWVEILEINDQGVY
+1088 LWVEILEINDQGVY

-1238 GIPGAPPLEGTVPLG
+1238 GIPGAPPLEGTIPLG

-1269 SGCIEEGGPAGVDST
+1269 SGCMDEGGPAGVDST
-1284 LTFENSDNMMELPI
+1284 LTFENSDHMMELPI
-1298 INYDQKQVSATVLWD
+1298 INYDQKQVSASVLWD

-1326 QSYERVYLI
+1326 QSHERVYLI

-1411 LAVGEGEE
+1411 IAVGEGEE

-1472 ASGDLSFGLS
+1472 ASGDLSFSFS
-1482 GSGRFDSPESNK
+1482 GSGRFDSPENSK

-1517 IRQTKEEMLLDLSQ
+1517 IRPTKEDALLDLSQ
-1531 LSEPVSSSP
+1531 LSEQLSSSP
-1540 NTSGVVLR
+1540 TASGVVLR
-1548 NSGGSSNSRPSSLLM
+1548 NTGGSSNSRPSSLLM

-1585 ASLFDFQEVSQE
+1585 ATLFDFQEAPQE
-1597 PSDGTIS
+1597 PSDETTS
-1604 PLSEDLR
+1604 PLSEEIR

-1644 MESISREGNLIDLTF
+1644 TESIRREGNLIELTF
-1659 ENKNNKKQGLGLTL
+1659 ENKTNKKQSLGITL

-1694 RPLEEKEPTKQ
+1694 HPLEEKEPTKQ
-1705 QLDER
+1705 QLNER

-1715 EQLSGS
+1715 GQLSDS
-1721 QGNSNASSREDL
+1721 QEGSREDL

-1738 GDDMNVNSLDSL
+1738 GDDMNASSLDSL

-1758 ICVGDTKTGRIRYIG
+1758 ICAGDKKTGRIRYIG

-1796 SVSGQRYFACKPRY
+1796 SVSGQRYFACKPWY
-1810 GSFVRPEKVF
+1810 GLFVKPEKVF
-1820 PIDSVKRESNAGQ
+1820 PIDSVKRESAGQ
-1833 KGLKENNSP
+1833 KGFKENNSP

-1862 KRRSNILFANN
+1862 KRRSNILF
-1873 RSDFVLPGSFTDPRP
+1873 
-1888 IRQTKEEMLLDLSQ
+1888 
-1902 LSEPVSSSPNTSGVV
+1902 
-1917 LRNSGG
+1917 
-1923 SSNSRP
+1923 
-1929 SSLLMELETLEEDE
+1929 
-1943 STPSPSPLVR
+1943 
-1953 RNPASLF
+1953 
-1960 DFQEVSQ
+1960 
-1967 EPSDG
+1967 
-1972 TISPLSEDLRERSG
+1972 
-1986 SADTLKYEDPLTPTP
+1986 
-2001 SGEDL
+2001 
-2006 STPPAE
+2006 
-2012 SSEMESISREG
+2012 
-2023 NLIDLT
+2023 
-2029 FENKN
+2029 
-2034 NKKQGLGLTLRG
+2034 
-2046 LDGPLDDEEDED
+2046 
-2058 ETSSL
+2058 
-2063 LTRPLEEKEP
+2063 
-2073 TKQQL
+2073 
-2078 DEREPV
+2078 
-2084 DEEQLSGSQGNS
+2084 
-2096 NASSREDLL
+2096 
-2105 SSFEGDDMNVNSLDS
+2105 
-2120 LGDLKMGQV
+2120 
-2129 ICVGDTKTGRIRYI
+2129 
-2143 GPTEFAPGVWIG
+2143 
-2155 VELDTPSG
+2155 
-2163 KNDGSVSGQRYF
+2163 
-2175 ACKPRYGS
+2175 
-2183 FVRPEKVFPIDS
+2183 
-2195 VKRESNAGQKGL
+2195 
-2207 KENNSPSQSPV
+2207 
-2218 VMRKQTRD
+2218 
-2226 NRRKNEWK
+2226 
-2234 RRSNILF
+2234 

>member
-31 ETQTVLFSS
+31 DTQTILFSS
-40 ASRDKKHTKTFAF
+40 ASRDRKNTKTFAF
-53 DHCFWSMDESNN
+53 DHCFWSMEESNN
-65 KYASQEKVYNCLGA
+65 KYASQEKVYKCLGA
-79 DVLLNAF
+79 DVLENSF

-101 GKTFTMMGSQNQ
+101 GKTYTMMGSQNQ

-119 LCDELF
+119 LCNELF
-125 DKISKNEDENITNKV
+125 DGISSNEDENITYKV

-148 NEKVRDLLCPRGNH
+148 NEKVRDLLCPRGNQ

-187 FKDIETLMIEGN
+187 FKDIENLMIEGN

-222 VLTRNEYDKQT
+222 VLTRSEYDKET
-233 ESVGEKVSK
+233 ESIGEKVSK

-281 SSLAD
+281 SSLAE
-286 QSGGKARKALHVP
+286 SGGKGKKALHVP

-319 VMVATISPAADNYE
+319 VMVATVSPAADNYE

-375 MLQAKI
+375 MLAAKI

-461 SMNELLVYYLQV
+461 SMNELLVYYLKEHTIVGRPDATHAPDIQLGGLGILQEHCQLDIEGNEVYVTPLAKTGTCVNGRLVEEKTQLKHGDRILWGNNHYFRINCPRLPGSEQQV
-473 TLQILIVYFQFA
+473 EQTVDFQFA

-491 NEIGS
+491 NEMS
-496 GPLRDSVKALEEQY
+496 AGPLKESVKALEEQY
-510 KAEKQGALDKQR
+510 KAEKQGALDRQR

-534 QMVPVGRQA
+534 QMVPMGRQS
-543 MERTSSIGSFSSGY
+543 MGERTVSIGSFSSGY
-557 GSSRMSWCED
+557 GSSRMSWCDD

-572 IQFERKPLVLKEEV
+572 IQFERKPLVLREEV

-642 GTQIWSLEKLAN
+642 GTQIWSLEKLSN

-664 QCVEENIPFSETD
+664 QCVED
-677 ENLDLFF
+677 D
-684 EVECHTLIGVAN
+684 
-696 VFLECLLHDVN
+696 
-707 HEYAAPIIS
+707 
-716 QQGEMVPVG
+716 
-725 RQAMERTSSIGS
+725 
-737 FSSGYG
+737 
-743 SSRMSWC
+743 
-750 EDSREN
+750 
-756 LIQFERKPLVL
+756 
-767 KEEVIKANTL
+767 
-777 VREANQLS
+777 
-785 EEMGKE
+785 
-791 TEFAVTLQIPTS
+791 
-803 SLSFGRSRPG
+803 
-813 FSSEVAIVVKHKSKG
+813 
-828 TQIWSLEKLAN
+828 
-839 KIYDM
+839 
-844 RDLYN
+844 
-849 QCVEENI
+849 I

-921 QKKLAKLSRQEENE
+921 QKKKSREAEG
-935 DEETSGD
+935 DAGETSSG
-942 EEDDMLVIHDEDD
+942 EEDDLLVIHDDNGDD
-955 DGDDDELVKGSLMHV
+955 DDDDELVKGSQMHV

-1009 ISNPGPKTNTMIF
+1009 ISQPGPKTNTMIF

-1074 GLHDRWSEL
+1074 GLHDRWGEL
-1083 LRKIH
+1083 LRKMQL
-1088 VWVEILEINDQGVY
+1088 WVEILEINDQGVY
-1102 SPVELHIQK
+1102 APVELHIQK
-1111 DNQTGGVF
+1111 DNLTGGVF

-1150 AVYIGSVCMRTKN
+1150 AVYIGSVSMRTKN

-1171 EKDLSIMREKWSS
+1171 EKDLAILREKWST

-1194 EQIHSLIDKPDK
+1194 EQIHSLIDKQDK

-1225 EERNAVLVPQHGS
+1225 EERNAVLVPIRGS

-1253 MERFN
+1253 MEKYN
-1258 PVLFLDLNDVR
+1258 PVIFLDLQNDDVR
-1269 SGCIEEGGPAGVDST
+1269 SGCMEEGGPAGVDST
-1284 LTFENSDNMMELPI
+1284 LVFENSDHMMELPI

-1326 QSYERVYLI
+1326 QSHERVYLI
-1335 LKVIVRLAS
+1335 LKIIVRLAS

-1359 VYKKQS
+1359 IYKKQS
-1365 WKDSLLRKIAKD
+1365 WKDSLLRKITKD

-1472 ASGDLSFGLS
+1472 ASGDLSFGFS
-1482 GSGRFDSPESNK
+1482 GKDDRFDSPESHK
-1494 LWTSRANNRSDF
+1494 LWNTRANNRSDF

-1517 IRQTKEEMLLDLSQ
+1517 IRPTKEEILLDLSQ
-1531 LSEPVSSSP
+1531 MNEKFSSSP
-1540 NTSGVVLR
+1540 TTSGVVLR
-1548 NSGGSSNSRPSSLLM
+1548 NSGGGSSNSRPSSLLM
-1563 ELETLEEDES
+1563 ELEPLEEDES
-1573 TPSPSPLVRRNP
+1573 TPAPSPQVRKNP
-1585 ASLFDFQEVSQE
+1585 KALFDFQETTGQGSSE
-1597 PSDGTIS
+1597 GTVS
-1604 PLSEDLR
+1604 PLSDELR

-1618 TLKYEDPLTPT
+1618 TLTCEDPSAPT
-1629 PSGEDLSTPPAESSE
+1629 ASGEDLSNPPVQANDFK
-1644 MESISREGNLIDLTF
+1644 SISLENNLIDF
-1659 ENKNNKKQGLGLTL
+1659 ASEKSSAKPSVGITL
-1673 RGLDGPLDD
+1673 RGLDDALDD
-1682 EEDEDETSSLLT
+1682 EEDEDELSSLLT
-1694 RPLEEKEPTKQ
+1694 QTQVEGEPLEP
-1705 QLDER
+1705 LGDS
-1710 EPVDE
+1710 E
-1715 EQLSGS
+1715 EQ
-1721 QGNSNASSREDL
+1721 NSIPHEKSNSSSREDL
-1733 LSSFE
+1733 LGSFE
-1738 GDDMNVNSLDSL
+1738 GEDVHDSLDSL
-1750 GDLKMGQV
+1750 GDLKKGQV
-1758 ICVGDTKTGRIRYIG
+1758 ICIGDKKTGRIRYIG

-1810 GSFVRPEKVF
+1810 GSFVKPEKVF
-1820 PIDSVKRESNAGQ
+1820 PIDSVKREPADQ
-1833 KGLKENNSP
+1833 KGLGRANSP
-1842 SQSPVVMRK
+1842 TQSPVVMRK

-1862 KRRSNILFANN
+1862 KRKSNILF
-1873 RSDFVLPGSFTDPRP
+1873 
-1888 IRQTKEEMLLDLSQ
+1888 
-1902 LSEPVSSSPNTSGVV
+1902 
-1917 LRNSGG
+1917 
-1923 SSNSRP
+1923 
-1929 SSLLMELETLEEDE
+1929 
-1943 STPSPSPLVR
+1943 
-1953 RNPASLF
+1953 
-1960 DFQEVSQ
+1960 
-1967 EPSDG
+1967 
-1972 TISPLSEDLRERSG
+1972 
-1986 SADTLKYEDPLTPTP
+1986 
-2001 SGEDL
+2001 
-2006 STPPAE
+2006 
-2012 SSEMESISREG
+2012 
-2023 NLIDLT
+2023 
-2029 FENKN
+2029 
-2034 NKKQGLGLTLRG
+2034 
-2046 LDGPLDDEEDED
+2046 
-2058 ETSSL
+2058 
-2063 LTRPLEEKEP
+2063 
-2073 TKQQL
+2073 
-2078 DEREPV
+2078 
-2084 DEEQLSGSQGNS
+2084 
-2096 NASSREDLL
+2096 
-2105 SSFEGDDMNVNSLDS
+2105 
-2120 LGDLKMGQV
+2120 
-2129 ICVGDTKTGRIRYI
+2129 
-2143 GPTEFAPGVWIG
+2143 
-2155 VELDTPSG
+2155 
-2163 KNDGSVSGQRYF
+2163 
-2175 ACKPRYGS
+2175 
-2183 FVRPEKVFPIDS
+2183 
-2195 VKRESNAGQKGL
+2195 
-2207 KENNSPSQSPV
+2207 
-2218 VMRKQTRD
+2218 
-2226 NRRKNEWK
+2226 
-2234 RRSNILF
+2234 

>member
-31 ETQTVLFSS
+31 DTQTILFSS
-40 ASRDKKHTKTFAF
+40 ASRDRKNTKTFAF
-53 DHCFWSMDESNN
+53 DHCFWSMEESNN
-65 KYASQEKVYNCLGA
+65 KYASQEKVYKCLGA
-79 DVLLNAF
+79 DVLENSF

-101 GKTFTMMGSQNQ
+101 GKTYTMMGSQNQ

-119 LCDELF
+119 LCNELF
-125 DKISKNEDENITNKV
+125 DRISSNEDENITYKV

-148 NEKVRDLLCPRGNH
+148 NEKVRDLLCPRGNQ

-187 FKDIETLMIEGN
+187 FKDIENLMIEGN

-222 VLTRNEYDKQT
+222 VLTRSEYDKET
-233 ESVGEKVSK
+233 ESIGEKVSK

-281 SSLAD
+281 SSLAE
-286 QSGGKARKALHVP
+286 SGGKGKKALHVP

-319 VMVATISPAADNYE
+319 VMVATVSPAADNYE

-375 MLQAKI
+375 MLAAKI

-461 SMNELLVYYLQV
+461 SMNELLVYYLKEHTIVGRPDATHAPDIQLGGLGILQEHCQLDIEGNEVYVTPLAKTGTCVNGRLVEEKTQLKHGDRILWGNNHYFRINCPRLPGSEQQV
-473 TLQILIVYFQFA
+473 EQTVDFQFA

-491 NEIGS
+491 NEMS
-496 GPLRDSVKALEEQY
+496 AGPLKESVKALEEQY
-510 KAEKQGALDKQR
+510 KAEKQGALDRQR

-534 QMVPVGRQA
+534 QMVPMGRQS
-543 MERTSSIGSFSSGY
+543 MGERTVSIGSFSSGY
-557 GSSRMSWCED
+557 GSSRMSWCDD

-572 IQFERKPLVLKEEV
+572 IQFERKPLVLREEV

-642 GTQIWSLEKLAN
+642 GTQIWSLEKLSN

-664 QCVEENIPFSETD
+664 QCVED
-677 ENLDLFF
+677 D
-684 EVECHTLIGVAN
+684 
-696 VFLECLLHDVN
+696 
-707 HEYAAPIIS
+707 
-716 QQGEMVPVG
+716 
-725 RQAMERTSSIGS
+725 
-737 FSSGYG
+737 
-743 SSRMSWC
+743 
-750 EDSREN
+750 
-756 LIQFERKPLVL
+756 
-767 KEEVIKANTL
+767 
-777 VREANQLS
+777 
-785 EEMGKE
+785 
-791 TEFAVTLQIPTS
+791 
-803 SLSFGRSRPG
+803 
-813 FSSEVAIVVKHKSKG
+813 
-828 TQIWSLEKLAN
+828 
-839 KIYDM
+839 
-844 RDLYN
+844 
-849 QCVEENI
+849 I

-921 QKKLAKLSRQEENE
+921 QKKKSREAEG
-935 DEETSGD
+935 DAGGTSSD
-942 EEDDMLVIHDEDD
+942 EEDDLLVIHDDNGDD
-955 DGDDDELVKGSLMHV
+955 DDDELVKGSQMHV

-1009 ISNPGPKTNTMIF
+1009 ISQPGPKTNTMIF

-1074 GLHDRWSEL
+1074 GLHDRWGEL
-1083 LRKIH
+1083 LRKMRL
-1088 VWVEILEINDQGVY
+1088 WVEILEINDQGVY
-1102 SPVELHIQK
+1102 APVELHIQK
-1111 DNQTGGVF
+1111 DNLTGGVF

-1150 AVYIGSVCMRTKN
+1150 AVYIGSVSMRTKN

-1171 EKDLSIMREKWSS
+1171 EKDLAILREKWST

-1194 EQIHSLIDKPDK
+1194 EQIHSLIDKQDK

-1225 EERNAVLVPQHGS
+1225 EERNAVLVPIRGS

-1253 MERFN
+1253 MEKYN
-1258 PVLFLDLNDVR
+1258 PVIFLDLQNDDVR
-1269 SGCIEEGGPAGVDST
+1269 SGCMEEGGPAGVDST
-1284 LTFENSDNMMELPI
+1284 LVFENSDHMMELPI

-1326 QSYERVYLI
+1326 QSHERVYLI
-1335 LKVIVRLAS
+1335 LKIIVRLAS

-1359 VYKKQS
+1359 IYKKQS
-1365 WKDSLLRKIAKD
+1365 WKDSLLRKITKD

-1472 ASGDLSFGLS
+1472 ASGDLSFGFS
-1482 GSGRFDSPESNK
+1482 GKDDRFDSPESHK
-1494 LWTSRANNRSDF
+1494 LWNTRANNRSDF

-1517 IRQTKEEMLLDLSQ
+1517 IRPTKEEILLDLSQ
-1531 LSEPVSSSP
+1531 MNEKFSSSP
-1540 NTSGVVLR
+1540 TTSGVVLR
-1548 NSGGSSNSRPSSLLM
+1548 NSGGGSSNSRPSSLLM
-1563 ELETLEEDES
+1563 ELEPLEEDES
-1573 TPSPSPLVRRNP
+1573 TPAPSPQVRKNP
-1585 ASLFDFQEVSQE
+1585 KALFDFQETTGQGSSE
-1597 PSDGTIS
+1597 GTVS
-1604 PLSEDLR
+1604 PLSVELR

-1618 TLKYEDPLTPT
+1618 TLTCEDPSAPTPT
-1629 PSGEDLSTPPAESSE
+1629 PTASGEDLSNPQVKANDFK
-1644 MESISREGNLIDLTF
+1644 SISLENNLINF
-1659 ENKNNKKQGLGLTL
+1659 ASEKSSAKPSVGITL
-1673 RGLDGPLDD
+1673 RGLDDALDD
-1682 EEDEDETSSLLT
+1682 EEDEDELSSLLT
-1694 RPLEEKEPTKQ
+1694 QTQVEGEPLE
-1705 QLDER
+1705 LIGDS
-1710 EPVDE
+1710 E
-1715 EQLSGS
+1715 EQNSIPHEKSNSSS
-1721 QGNSNASSREDL
+1721 QEDL
-1733 LSSFE
+1733 LGSFE
-1738 GDDMNVNSLDSL
+1738 GEDVHDSLDSL
-1750 GDLKMGQV
+1750 GDLKKGQV
-1758 ICVGDTKTGRIRYIG
+1758 ICIGDKKTGRIRYIG

-1810 GSFVRPEKVF
+1810 GSFVKPEKVF
-1820 PIDSVKRESNAGQ
+1820 PIDSVKREPADQ
-1833 KGLKENNSP
+1833 KGLGRANSP
-1842 SQSPVVMRK
+1842 TQSPVVMRK

-1862 KRRSNILFANN
+1862 KRKSNILF
-1873 RSDFVLPGSFTDPRP
+1873 
-1888 IRQTKEEMLLDLSQ
+1888 
-1902 LSEPVSSSPNTSGVV
+1902 
-1917 LRNSGG
+1917 
-1923 SSNSRP
+1923 
-1929 SSLLMELETLEEDE
+1929 
-1943 STPSPSPLVR
+1943 
-1953 RNPASLF
+1953 
-1960 DFQEVSQ
+1960 
-1967 EPSDG
+1967 
-1972 TISPLSEDLRERSG
+1972 
-1986 SADTLKYEDPLTPTP
+1986 
-2001 SGEDL
+2001 
-2006 STPPAE
+2006 
-2012 SSEMESISREG
+2012 
-2023 NLIDLT
+2023 
-2029 FENKN
+2029 
-2034 NKKQGLGLTLRG
+2034 
-2046 LDGPLDDEEDED
+2046 
-2058 ETSSL
+2058 
-2063 LTRPLEEKEP
+2063 
-2073 TKQQL
+2073 
-2078 DEREPV
+2078 
-2084 DEEQLSGSQGNS
+2084 
-2096 NASSREDLL
+2096 
-2105 SSFEGDDMNVNSLDS
+2105 
-2120 LGDLKMGQV
+2120 
-2129 ICVGDTKTGRIRYI
+2129 
-2143 GPTEFAPGVWIG
+2143 
-2155 VELDTPSG
+2155 
-2163 KNDGSVSGQRYF
+2163 
-2175 ACKPRYGS
+2175 
-2183 FVRPEKVFPIDS
+2183 
-2195 VKRESNAGQKGL
+2195 
-2207 KENNSPSQSPV
+2207 
-2218 VMRKQTRD
+2218 
-2226 NRRKNEWK
+2226 
-2234 RRSNILF
+2234 